1 LTINPPTDR
10 SRFESGVPHIRNNIK
25 SGHRPSN
32 KDSAGPYS
40 SISRSFCSSSETRLL
55 MRCRVTSSG
64 RFRTSSR
71 YLMIF
76 ISSPVRSFFEGICVH
91 TPPVYDG
98 EATRLFQNVQGNG
111 GSLWDSGFKKSHSQN
126 LKATTNHQ
134 AGWKGA
140 STPGSIGT
148 ARELRT
154 FSRTDRR
161 PLTACLLRVNRF
173 VSAMSAVSP
182 LYPPMNGHR
191 ESGPTGPLSAQ

>member
-1 LTINPPTDR
+1 LNRGFRTSGITLNQDTGPQIRTVPGLTR
-10 SRFESGVPHIRNNIK
+10 QSRGASVPVLK
-25 SGHRPSN
+25 L
-32 KDSAGPYS
+32 D
-40 SISRSFCSSSETRLL
+40 CSRLL

-76 ISSPVRSFFEGICVH
+76 ISSSIRSFFEGICVH